1 MGNVWQ
7 VILLELTSMK
17 QSERGMINWMRRI
30 TMTSK
35 ELMEKLKK
43 FDEDDEV
50 IIADGYGDYYDI
62 ADVEGNGEEVI
73 ISVVQ

>member
-1 MGNVWQ
+1 
-7 VILLELTSMK
+7 
-17 QSERGMINWMRRI
+17 
-30 TMTSK
+30 MTSK

-43 FDEDDEV
+43 FNEDDEV